1 MTTFK
6 LGSSKPVL
14 HIVVIGFHHKKGCQ
28 VDYAFP
34 PLIPGGAVHSSE
46 APPEWK
52 HLPSL
57 AIPDGAH
64 NYTKDSIYFHL
75 PGKDG
80 SDKTVY
86 GVACYRQIDTKD
98 LKIKTDDITRST
110 VQKSVCVLSNL
121 PLYGL
126 IEAKLELITHAYF
139 QELDFSQVSLLEET
153 YNNLNASLTESLLDG
168 GSQVY
173 LGMDVKELVQMFRH
187 KVVMLFKLVL
197 LERRVLVTGA
207 PVERLG
213 NTLMSL
219 LSLFPGM
226 IEHGLDESTSY
237 GKHKSVSPTMKN
249 VGLAE
254 DSDDFLEI
262 RYSGDKSPE
271 LSVISGGDTFPAVEP
286 SSPTMDRG
294 LDRPNFT
301 LKDNHSK
308 ESLTSLNHS
317 SLTNNNSKVANTN
330 NSDLKIHKA
339 VKRRNSSEPSVSNSE
354 LGETLDYV
362 DDYYTSDAKQRA
374 DTQFDK
380 IGTEHANASD
390 INESYSGDHQRIVL
404 AEDSNLL
411 TGVTSY
417 EAVQKGK
424 SIPKKGSVINIEE
437 YSLEIAENHFG
448 SLPKEILGQGQD
460 GKEDVSS
467 SLKQRSQTEE
477 SVEDLDSPESI
488 SKIDQEDCFSWED
501 DNLSLAINTD
511 KGSLSLDE
519 SAGLASSFKDMPTLQ
534 RNLSE
539 GSQGSG
545 NGSSALDRTNSTGSQ
560 NEGKEVEEHREGQ
573 DQVGEGL
580 SPGVKAAAIKSRL
593 TNALSGLSLKQR
605 LSRSKPG
612 SRETSEP
619 PSPVSSELPPLSQ
632 LHQDDMGFP
641 LAVFTKGCVCYP
653 YLSLQYFD
661 LLSDVNIR
669 GFLIG
674 ATNMLFRQKRH
685 LTDVI
690 IDVTDNKIEMH
701 DRELQRHLVLTT
713 ADLRFADILVKA
725 VTGSGDDGY
734 FEGTEWEG
742 NDEWLRAQF
751 RLYLE
756 ALIATIN
763 TDDAKLL
770 EDFGGSFVQC
780 WKTTHNYRVLAS
792 TERPGLTGEQAG
804 HPCQGNLSMADIK
817 VRLAHT
823 MHNTEGGKKINAA
836 VSQTGK
842 YVVQTGKAVGGALTQ
857 AKSSLP
863 SMYI

>member
-1 MTTFK
+1 
-6 LGSSKPVL
+6 
-14 HIVVIGFHHKKGCQ
+14 

-34 PLIPGGAVHSSE
+34 PLIPGGA
-46 APPEWK
+46 
-52 HLPSL
+52 
-57 AIPDGAH
+57 
-64 NYTKDSIYFHL
+64 
-75 PGKDG
+75 
-80 SDKTVY
+80 
-86 GVACYRQIDTKD
+86 D

-168 GSQVY
+168 GSQVQSQG
-173 LGMDVKELVQMFRH
+173 LGRYKARTRGDGLVHTVSLLDVGSQVPGRAWGCG
-187 KVVMLFKLVL
+187 LVL
-197 LERRVLVTGA
+197 TE
-207 PVERLG
+207 
-213 NTLMSL
+213 SL
-219 LSLFPGM
+219 LDGGSQ
-226 IEHGLDESTSY
+226 
-237 GKHKSVSPTMKN
+237 N

-294 LDRPNFT
+294 LDWPNFT

-804 HPCQGNLSMADIK
+804 GTGK
-817 VRLAHT
+817 VRLHITTWCWLAQRDP
-823 MHNTEGGKKINAA
+823 G
-836 VSQTGK
+836 
-842 YVVQTGKAVGGALTQ
+842 
-857 AKSSLP
+857 
-863 SMYI
+863 